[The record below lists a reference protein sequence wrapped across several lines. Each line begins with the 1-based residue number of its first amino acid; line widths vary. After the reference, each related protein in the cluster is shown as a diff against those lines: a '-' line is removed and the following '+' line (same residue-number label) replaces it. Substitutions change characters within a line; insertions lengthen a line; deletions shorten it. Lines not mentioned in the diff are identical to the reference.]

1 MLAHMQK
8 FLILVFGIA
17 FLFSPILIAQPD
29 DPILVKPEAVGMS
42 TETLSQL
49 NQIIEKHVDD
59 GAIQGAVVA
68 VSRHEQTVYFEA
80 RGFSNVDTQEV
91 LKSDALF
98 HLASST
104 KPISGVAA
112 MIAMERGYF
121 KPSDLVEKY
130 IPGFKN
136 IPVAVL
142 DEPQTRDISPAYV
155 WASPVDNDSGFF
167 TRMLD
172 RIWFRFTDG
181 FILHVPE
188 HRLVPADRPITIHDL
203 LTHTA
208 GLAAMGLGTAVADWN
223 KAMLGPNDE
232 VLLHEKTLASFI
244 DEVAS
249 GPLDFQPGTRWMYSG
264 TIGLD
269 VVGRIIEIT
278 SGQPYNEFVIENIFD
293 PLDMRDTYWNI
304 PSDEYPRLL
313 DIPNDKG
320 GWNKTDTSYFS
331 ASIGLAS
338 TAKDLLHF
346 EQMLANR
353 GTFRGRKIL
362 DESSFEMM
370 SANHVGDLWS
380 KESKGKSAGLGFGYT
395 VSVVLDPE
403 VAHVPMSRG
412 ALYWA
417 GATGTLTWAEP
428 TTGIAVAIM
437 VQQPNWELNREISLA
452 INASI
457 IDRE

>member
-1 MLAHMQK
+1 M
-8 FLILVFGIA
+8 
-17 FLFSPILIAQPD
+17 PD
-29 DPILVKPEAVGMS
+29 
-42 TETLSQL
+42 
-49 NQIIEKHVDD
+49 
-59 GAIQGAVVA
+59 
-68 VSRHEQTVYFEA
+68 
-80 RGFSNVDTQEV
+80 
-91 LKSDALF
+91 
-98 HLASST
+98 
-104 KPISGVAA
+104 
-112 MIAMERGYF
+112 
-121 KPSDLVEKY
+121 
-130 IPGFKN
+130 
-136 IPVAVL
+136 
-142 DEPQTRDISPAYV
+142 
-155 WASPVDNDSGFF
+155 
-167 TRMLD
+167 
-172 RIWFRFTDG
+172 
-181 FILHVPE
+181 
-188 HRLVPADRPITIHDL
+188 
-203 LTHTA
+203 TH
-208 GLAAMGLGTAVADWN
+208 
-223 KAMLGPNDE
+223 
-232 VLLHEKTLASFI
+232 
-244 DEVAS
+244 
-249 GPLDFQPGTRWMYSG
+249 
-264 TIGLD
+264 
-269 VVGRIIEIT
+269 
-278 SGQPYNEFVIENIFD
+278 
-293 PLDMRDTYWNI
+293 WNI
-304 PSDEYPRLL
+304 PSEKYARLL

-380 KESKGKSAGLGFGYT
+380 KESKGKSSGLGFGYT

-403 VAHVPMSRG
+403 VAHLPMSRG